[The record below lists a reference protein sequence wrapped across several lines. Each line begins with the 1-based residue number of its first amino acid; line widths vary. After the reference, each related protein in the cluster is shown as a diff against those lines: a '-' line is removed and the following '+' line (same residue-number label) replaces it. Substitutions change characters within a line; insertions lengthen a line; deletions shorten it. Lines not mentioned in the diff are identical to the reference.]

1 MPASDRDMG
10 QDASLVDEGSTGT
23 SHQDENPGSGS
34 SIVAIN
40 EDLDRTDSDA
50 LDMNIDLNTVPLADD
65 LDNRVYLNAVDT
77 TASEEINVEDHNVE
91 EDVRFVSSKKYCIG
105 IINSLSLHLCILHTQ
120 EEEYLQLKSREFVL
134 WYCPN
139 ALKHGDECTFVL
151 CPQCHVQKCI
161 CRDQQGDS
169 RPHKKARHAP
179 GPCACDHED
188 IFGLRQCTDR
198 AFFTETQVRKHNCRR
213 CAHCRL
219 LIPLRK

>member
-91 EDVRFVSSKKYCIG
+91 EDVRFVSSK
-105 IINSLSLHLCILHTQ
+105 
-120 EEEYLQLKSREFVL
+120 
-134 WYCPN
+134 
-139 ALKHGDECTFVL
+139 
-151 CPQCHVQKCI
+151 
-161 CRDQQGDS
+161 
-169 RPHKKARHAP
+169 
-179 GPCACDHED
+179 
-188 IFGLRQCTDR
+188 
-198 AFFTETQVRKHNCRR
+198 
-213 CAHCRL
+213 
-219 LIPLRK
+219 